1 MDGSSAI
8 RAFSLQKLAAY
19 REKLAAYRAIF
30 PANGIGRLTVGKK
43 KTNLLDEILLV
54 RRTVGIR
61 AIRSIALLEHRKC
74 RLLAANLG
82 RKLPLGHPRLA
93 ASQLNAFAEHWTK
106 VFQGGDIMN
115 FILSTIKGVNINI
128 INNNINNVYNC
139 VDIVD

>member
-1 MDGSSAI
+1 MIVYAI
-8 RAFSLQKLAAY
+8 EWFGGGW
-19 REKLAAYRAIF
+19 RERKIE
-30 PANGIGRLTVGKK
+30 
-43 KTNLLDEILLV
+43 LLRQFLDILV
-54 RRTVGIR
+54 VQF
-61 AIRSIALLEHRKC
+61 RSIALLEHRKC

-128 INNNINNVYNC
+128 INSNINNVYNC